1 MEKMLVA
8 ADKAL
13 QSTGILKKNNEGV
26 WLVDKS
32 EYEAYLAGFGAIV
45 INLGLKSAIIYY
57 HNSRKIILTAI
68 GEVLS
73 EFPERNLGKNAEELK
88 EMVVREDL
96 RLNDHIQWIVDASV
110 ALKMMIRTYGIK
122 KDK

>member
-1 MEKMLVA
+1 M
-8 ADKAL
+8 
-13 QSTGILKKNNEGV
+13 
-26 WLVDKS
+26 
-32 EYEAYLAGFGAIV
+32 
-45 INLGLKSAIIYY
+45 KSAIIYY

-122 KDK
+122 KINNMNGNLGLKYNRLYWEKDLI